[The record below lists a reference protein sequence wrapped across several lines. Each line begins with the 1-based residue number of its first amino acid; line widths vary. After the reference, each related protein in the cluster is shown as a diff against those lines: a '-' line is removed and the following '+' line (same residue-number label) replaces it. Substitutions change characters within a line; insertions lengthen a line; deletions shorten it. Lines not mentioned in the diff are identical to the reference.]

1 MARKP
6 WQWAVLGC
14 LVLPVSL
21 PFSLPGVCRSPRSQ
35 PEPAVVPQR
44 RAPQRVI
51 YPAPTQRR
59 ESVRVI
65 RPAQSQPQQQPIA
78 ATNLSAMESQVQAQI
93 NQIRRSN
100 GLSALSGNGR
110 LAQVARGHSQN
121 MASRSFF
128 SHTDPNGNTSFE
140 RVQGAG
146 IPFQL
151 VAENLAWHEN
161 SPNPVSSAVRGWM
174 ASPTHRTNI
183 MRPEVNQTGVG
194 ITRVG
199 NRYYFTQL
207 FIQN

>member
-1 MARKP
+1 M
-6 WQWAVLGC
+6 
-14 LVLPVSL
+14 
-21 PFSLPGVCRSPRSQ
+21 PGVCRSPRSEPQ
-35 PEPAVVPQR
+35 PEEPQRVVVPQR
-44 RAPQRVI
+44 RAPARAPQRAI
-51 YPAPTQRR
+51 YPAPAQRR
-59 ESVRVI
+59 GAI
-65 RPAQSQPQQQPIA
+65 RPAPTQSSPQQPIA
-78 ATNLSAMESQVQAQI
+78 ATNLRGMESQVQAEI

-100 GLSALSGNGR
+100 GLGALRGNGR
-110 LAQVARGHSQN
+110 LAQVARRHSQN